1 VEITGFEGVQ
11 AEVGVWHVEMDSDAR
26 GLAQRASSNNI
37 GTLTFEVAGYEMEVP
52 DADEEY

>member
-1 VEITGFEGVQ
+1 
-11 AEVGVWHVEMDSDAR
+11 M
-26 GLAQRASSNNI
+26 ASSNNF